1 MTRVN
6 FPQPRKHLGIILMCL
21 SVPFFAV
28 ALADGLTPQK
38 SCDTAIS
45 KVIFSN
51 SCKLPDEPQ
60 KAV

>member
-1 MTRVN
+1 
-6 FPQPRKHLGIILMCL
+6 MCL